1 MSERASSSATPAPL
15 GPSASSVRGYV
26 FAFTAA
32 IAYAASQVLA
42 RHGVSDFQAPLVG
55 TTIALGFASIGFI
68 LILVRNLESQSSS
81 DFRRGSLFFGVAGIF
96 SAVGVSS
103 MFVALENADVVVVS
117 PVSST
122 NPLFT
127 LLFAAILL
135 RDLERFNIRILM
147 GSMLVVLGVVVIS
160 LA

>member
-1 MSERASSSATPAPL
+1 
-15 GPSASSVRGYV
+15 
-26 FAFTAA
+26 
-32 IAYAASQVLA
+32 
-42 RHGVSDFQAPLVG
+42 
-55 TTIALGFASIGFI
+55 
-68 LILVRNLESQSSS
+68 
-81 DFRRGSLFFGVAGIF
+81 
-96 SAVGVSS
+96 